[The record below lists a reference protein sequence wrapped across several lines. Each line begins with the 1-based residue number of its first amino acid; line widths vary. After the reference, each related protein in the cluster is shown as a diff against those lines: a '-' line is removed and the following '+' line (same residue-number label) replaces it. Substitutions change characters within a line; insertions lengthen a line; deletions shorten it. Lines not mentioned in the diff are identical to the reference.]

1 MSHYPAQEPSAA
13 PVCPRHPDRPSYV
26 RCQRCGRPV
35 CPECQRPAAVGV
47 QCVDCVA
54 EANRNV
60 RSPRTALGAPVT
72 SGRPIVTLTM
82 IGLCVVSFILQKALG
97 WQGWTGTWIFS
108 PAIGEIEPHR
118 FLTAAFLHSENITHI
133 LFNMYA
139 LWITGQFLEPILGR
153 LRFTAL
159 YLLSAVGGSVAVQ
172 LLATP
177 GTDSWYGGVLGAS
190 GAVFGLFGALLVILR
205 RFDQNATQI
214 FVLIAINL
222 AIGFVIPRISWE
234 GHIGGLITGAAM
246 GLAFAYAPR
255 DQRKLWGILVPILTA
270 IVLLGL
276 ALIKYATA

>member
-1 MSHYPAQEPSAA
+1 M
-13 PVCPRHPDRPSYV
+13 
-26 RCQRCGRPV
+26 
-35 CPECQRPAAVGV
+35 

-54 EANRNV
+54 EAKRNV
-60 RSPRTALGAPVT
+60 RAPRTALGAPVT
-72 SGRPIVTLTM
+72 SGRPVVTMTM
-82 IGLCVVSFILQKALG
+82 IGLCVVSFLLQKGLG

-108 PAIGEIEPHR
+108 PAIGEFEPHR

-159 YLLSAVGGSVAVQ
+159 YLLSAIGGSVAVQ

-214 FVLIAINL
+214 FILIAINL

-255 DQRKLWGILVPILTA
+255 GQRKLWGVLVPILTGV
-270 IVLLGL
+270 VLVAL
-276 ALIKYATA
+276 AFIKYATA